1 MYLYFQYKK
10 TRVNLDRLSE
20 MEAFVSVVEQGG
32 FTNAASKLGLSKSAI
47 SKHISS
53 LEFRL
58 GVRLLNRTTRRVS
71 PTELGLSYYD
81 RAIAIIAD
89 ARAADEMI
97 TAMQATPKGALRVS
111 APVDLGNNQLSHA
124 VGEFLQKYP
133 DVSINMTLNDSY
145 VEIIA
150 DGFDL
155 AIRVGHLADSS
166 MRARKLSETSTLLI
180 ASKEY
185 LTANGTPKTIDD
197 LSDHHLL
204 HYSNLS
210 TGNAWCITSP
220 SGEERQVRAQ
230 GRLTVNNGGSLLK
243 AAESGLGIA
252 RLPCFIIKDSIAQGR
267 VVPVLE
273 CLPKNKS
280 DISAVYPPGKF
291 VQPVLRVFIDFLVEY
306 FNDTDNCDDD

>member
-1 MYLYFQYKK
+1 M
-10 TRVNLDRLSE
+10 DRLTE

-32 FTNAASKLGLSKSAI
+32 FTNAANKLGLSKSAV

-53 LEFRL
+53 LEGRL

-81 RAIAIIAD
+81 RAIAILAD
-89 ARAADEMI
+89 SRAADELV
-97 TAMQATPKGALRVS
+97 TAMQATPKGALRIS
-111 APVDLGNNQLSHA
+111 APVDLGNNLLSRA
-124 VGEFLQKYP
+124 VGDFLQEYP
-133 DVSINMTLNDSY
+133 EVSINMSLDDSY
-145 VEIIA
+145 VELIA

-166 MRARKLSETSTLLI
+166 MRARKLTETTTKFI

-185 LTANGTPKTIDD
+185 LEANGTPGTIDD

-210 TGNAWCITSP
+210 TGNTWSITTQ
-220 SGEERQVRAQ
+220 SGEERQVRAL
-230 GRLTVNNGGSLLK
+230 GRLTVNNGSSLLK

-252 RLPCFIIKDSIAQGR
+252 RLPCFIIDKAIAKGR
-267 VVPVLE
+267 VIQVLE
-273 CLPKNKS
+273 NLPSSNTDVS
-280 DISAVYPPGKF
+280 VIYPPGKF
-291 VQPVLRVFIDFLVEY
+291 VQPVLRAFIDFLVKFFE
-306 FNDTDNCDDD
+306 DGPICEEV